1 MNELSTRDILVCPR
15 YSTGDENRNRQECL
29 SHEYK
34 MTERKDDRLWGGRF
48 EREPNKQFDAF
59 QRSFAF
65 DRRLLPHEIAVDRA
79 WAKALQPV
87 GVFTG
92 AEVKQTL
99 SALDKIS
106 DRAKTD
112 SAWLESFGAT
122 AEDVHHFVEKALV
135 EELGPLGWKLHTGRS
150 RNELVSTDFRLFVID
165 AVSEVQHG
173 IEALL
178 NSFLFQAKANLSV
191 PMAGMTHMQHAQPIL
206 LSHFLLAHA
215 EAFTR
220 DITRLQ
226 HAAAS
231 ADACPMGSVALAGNS
246 FVIDRS
252 TIARELG
259 FSRITLNSLDAVS
272 DRDFALDYIFALPGI
287 ATHLSRLAE
296 DFVIFASQEFS
307 YVILP
312 DEFSTGSSLMPQKK
326 NPDAWELIR
335 GKTGRIT
342 GALVSLVTTLK
353 GLPTSYQRDL
363 QEDKEALFAAHDQV
377 ADMLGVAAGAAEPA
391 QDGRQQ
397 HSNDPSPLLRRIGG
411 PFRERRA
418 SHPEV
423 PLMKHAL
430 SEAALPLGFRF
441 AATACGLKKTGA
453 LDLAI
458 LSSDVPASAAAV
470 FTQNLVVAAPVLIS
484 KEHLRISKGRM
495 RAVVVNA
502 GNANC
507 ATGEAGHTAALREVA
522 GRTFNAISVDGDT
535 STNDTLLVLAN
546 GEAGAPSIKA
556 GTSAHRA
563 FAAALEDVCHSLAL
577 QIVADGE
584 GAQRVIEIEV
594 RGAKTE
600 AAAKRIAGT
609 IATSPLVKTAFA
621 GGDPNWGRIFA
632 AAGRSGVK
640 FDTALVDIKMAGI
653 SVLRRGQPLDF
664 NERAASNKLLTEHV
678 PLVVDLHAGKAR
690 ARYWTCDFTAEYVRI
705 NASYRT

>member
-1 MNELSTRDILVCPR
+1 
-15 YSTGDENRNRQECL
+15 
-29 SHEYK
+29 

-65 DRRLLPHEIAVDRA
+65 DRRLLPYEIVVDRA
-79 WAKALQPV
+79 WAKALQPI
-87 GVFTG
+87 GILT
-92 AEVKQTL
+92 ATEVKQTL
-99 SALDKIS
+99 AALDKIRE
-106 DRAKTD
+106 RAKTD
-112 SAWLESFGAT
+112 PAWLESFGAT

-231 ADACPMGSVALAGNS
+231 ADACPMGSGALAGNS

-259 FSRITLNSLDAVS
+259 FSRITANSLDAVS
-272 DRDFALDYIFALPGI
+272 DRDFALDYLFALTGI

-296 DFVIFASQEFS
+296 DLVIFASQEFS

-363 QEDKEALFAAHDQV
+363 QEDKEGLFAAHDQV
-377 ADMLGVAAGAAEPA
+377 ADMLGVAAGAVAATKFNTERLKSAASNPA
-391 QDGRQQ
+391 
-397 HSNDPSPLLRRIGG
+397 LLATEAADYLVRKGI
-411 PFRERRA
+411 PFRQAHDIIGKVLR
-418 SHPEV
+418 
-423 PLMKHAL
+423 
-430 SEAALPLGFRF
+430 EAEKQNVSWTALPLDTLKKISPAFENDF
-441 AATACGLKKTGA
+441 ATSLSVDAALASKKVPGGTAPESVAETIANLERRLNKKAIKTGA
-453 LDLAI
+453 K
-458 LSSDVPASAAAV
+458 P
-470 FTQNLVVAAPVLIS
+470 
-484 KEHLRISKGRM
+484 
-495 RAVVVNA
+495 
-502 GNANC
+502 
-507 ATGEAGHTAALREVA
+507 
-522 GRTFNAISVDGDT
+522 
-535 STNDTLLVLAN
+535 
-546 GEAGAPSIKA
+546 
-556 GTSAHRA
+556 
-563 FAAALEDVCHSLAL
+563 
-577 QIVADGE
+577 
-584 GAQRVIEIEV
+584 
-594 RGAKTE
+594 
-600 AAAKRIAGT
+600 
-609 IATSPLVKTAFA
+609 
-621 GGDPNWGRIFA
+621 
-632 AAGRSGVK
+632 
-640 FDTALVDIKMAGI
+640 
-653 SVLRRGQPLDF
+653 
-664 NERAASNKLLTEHV
+664 
-678 PLVVDLHAGKAR
+678 
-690 ARYWTCDFTAEYVRI
+690 
-705 NASYRT
+705 